1 MTFSNIEESLA
12 AFKKSDAD
20 REKLTSDLWKR
31 VQELELE
38 LEAANQDLDAEKSSR
53 RHWQAQCNAKNQDVI
68 TLKNSIANNCF
79 VQVLIDG
86 DGAYFHDVFVK
97 DGAAG
102 GAKAASLLHTA
113 IKKEVES
120 LYPGSNLPIMV
131 NMYASL
137 GGIAG
142 KLVESRVL
150 QRPSAIHDFARGFST
165 SQDLFNIID
174 VGAGKE
180 KADHK
185 LREMFRIFLAN
196 KQCKHI
202 IFAGLH
208 DTGYLNTLRPYEHD
222 PDTSTR
228 ITLLETLPAHDQYKT
243 LGMKIITFDDI
254 FKKENLQG
262 PSSPPKR
269 FATPPSAPS
278 STASAV
284 LPSAPTLAPKLAPI
298 PTQSDN
304 SSWATATKTG
314 SHPKTISIATTRTTM
329 PAPGT
334 VYYVNSKDERI
345 DAPLPYL
352 KNQDRDDLK
361 AITRTTKLCNKF
373 YLGKNCSKNCPQRFS
388 HEKQLTLGQMNAL
401 RHQARAIVCKQG
413 SSCYDET
420 CYLGHSCPN
429 EVRTG
434 QCDFEEDCFS
444 AKFHGADLRHM
455 RLKDVSGK
463 DNYAHAAS
471 YKTTREDRDRQR
483 PRPDS
488 YDVLKAK
495 KSIWYFAAMENY
507 DQPRTM
513 LWKNQFVS

>member
-12 AFKKSDAD
+12 AFKKSDTD

-38 LEAANQDLDAEKSSR
+38 LEDTNQDLDAEKSSR
-53 RHWQAQCNAKNQDVI
+53 RHWQAQCNAKNQDVS

-86 DGAYFHDVFVK
+86 DGAYFHDDFVK

-102 GAKAASLLHTA
+102 GAKAASSLHTA

-120 LYPGSNLPIMV
+120 FYPGSNFPIIL

-142 KLVESRVL
+142 KLVGLGVL
-150 QRPSAIHDFARGFST
+150 QRPSAIHYFVRGFNT

-208 DTGYLNTLRPYEHD
+208 DSGYLNILRPYEHD
-222 PDTSTR
+222 PDTSAR
-228 ITLLETLPAHDQYKT
+228 ITLLETLPAEEPYKT
-243 LGMKIITFDDI
+243 LGMKMISFDNI
-254 FKKENLQG
+254 FRKENLQG
-262 PSSPPKR
+262 PSSPLKR
-269 FATPPSAPS
+269 YATPQSVPN
-278 STASAV
+278 STASTV
-284 LPSAPTLAPKLAPI
+284 ISSGSTLAFKPAPASS
-298 PTQSDN
+298 QSD
-304 SSWATATKTG
+304 SASWATATKSG
-314 SHPKTISIATTRTTM
+314 SHAKTISIAPARETI

-334 VYYVNSKDERI
+334 VYYVNAKDERI

-352 KNQDRDDLK
+352 KKQDRDELK

-373 YLGKNCSKNCPQRFS
+373 YLGKNCSKTCPQKFS
-388 HEKQLTLGQMNAL
+388 HSKELTPGQMNAL

-420 CYLGHSCPN
+420 CYWGHSCPN
-429 EVRTG
+429 EVLSD
-434 QCDFEEDCFS
+434 QCVFGEDCFS
-444 AKFHGADLRHM
+444 AKFHGADLTPAYKYFPDGTHEA
-455 RLKDVSGK
+455 V
-463 DNYAHAAS
+463 AH
-471 YKTTREDRDRQR
+471 
-483 PRPDS
+483 P
-488 YDVLKAK
+488 
-495 KSIWYFAAMENY
+495 
-507 DQPRTM
+507 
-513 LWKNQFVS
+513 